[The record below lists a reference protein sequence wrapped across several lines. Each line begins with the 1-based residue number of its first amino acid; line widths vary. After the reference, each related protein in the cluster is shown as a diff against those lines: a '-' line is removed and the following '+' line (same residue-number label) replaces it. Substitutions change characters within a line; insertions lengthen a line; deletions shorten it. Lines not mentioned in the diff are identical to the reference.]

1 MAQKTFDEAEIA
13 SAVLAVLNSR
23 DRRSLEASSVRGS
36 ASSPSVLPTSP
47 PLESSSSSRYAH
59 VADRISVQPSMP
71 CRYRRPTVY
80 DGQMQ
85 TWRKR
90 RSKGEPKRAA
100 KRRQGHMY
108 NRNVFLLPAKDE
120 PLLSRHSDRFSI
132 PRGEFRA
139 HLIDQGLLARV
150 QFCGDA
156 SADKMRETLLEP
168 LNVSKQLKFSF
179 LTSAGFGAKMLATD
193 IKLLCNIS
201 PSERQRS
208 KKQDVF

>member
-1 MAQKTFDEAEIA
+1 MRVSFNLVTTVCNIYFQYLYHLIDRCLYHLLFAKDRVGRKEAMAQKTFDEAEIA
-13 SAVLAVLNSR
+13 SAVLVVLNSR

-59 VADRISVQPSMP
+59 VADTISVQQSMS

-108 NRNVFLLPAKDE
+108 NKNVFLLPAKDE
-120 PLLSRHSDRFSI
+120 PLLSRHSDGFSI

-156 SADKMRETLLEP
+156 SADEMRETLL
-168 LNVSKQLKFSF
+168 
-179 LTSAGFGAKMLATD
+179 
-193 IKLLCNIS
+193 
-201 PSERQRS
+201 
-208 KKQDVF
+208 